1 MGNKWLF
8 LIFQR
13 DYDYDYLCFQVMS
26 INIKKLPNFSS
37 TCIQKQLLI
46 FLFK

>member
-26 INIKKLPNFSS
+26 INIKKTAKFLQHLY
-37 TCIQKQLLI
+37 TVAIVDI
-46 FLFK
+46 FV